1 MSVLRHARGLESV
14 KKKKSQILALGGANG
29 EGDTA
34 NRKHID
40 LLGQYWEGTELDCSS
55 VRLWKG
61 RSCCGGQFQD
71 WVLLLF
77 EIESFI
83 YPNSST

>member
-34 NRKHID
+34 NRTHID
-40 LLGQYWEGTELDCSS
+40 LLGQYWEGTIMLWRPIS
-55 VRLWKG
+55 RLG
-61 RSCCGGQFQD
+61 T
-71 WVLLLF
+71 VTL
-77 EIESFI
+77 
-83 YPNSST
+83 